1 MAILTNQLD
10 APQQILGVNISS
22 LALFIGSILLG
33 ALVIGFLAAG
43 ALLIG
48 VWQLKRAI
56 AKRPPFTLPK
66 FIYKQLPTR
75 SKLSGEQFNAMVES
89 FKTEWCK

>member
-1 MAILTNQLD
+1 M
-10 APQQILGVNISS
+10 
-22 LALFIGSILLG
+22 G

-56 AKRPPFTLPK
+56 AKRPPFSLPK

-75 SKLSGEQFNAMVES
+75 SKLSGEQFNAMIES